1 MRTGA
6 AVLALSILV
15 ACAHTPR
22 VYDVVVYGGTAAAV
36 AAAVTASRLGMD
48 VVVVSPDMHPGGMTS
63 GGLGWTDTGRK
74 DAIGGVAREF
84 YGRIKARY
92 DRDQAWRF
100 EEASAFGRYDRDAD
114 AMWVFE
120 PHVAEQVLEAML
132 SEAGVPVVRG
142 AWLDREGGVAKDGA
156 RLGAVTTLGGQ
167 VFRGRMFI
175 DATYEGDLM
184 AAAGVTYAV
193 GREGNAAY
201 GETLNGVQTA
211 NATKHQFNVD
221 ISPYVEPGNPA
232 SGLLPRIHNE
242 GPGTEGAGDDRIQ
255 AYNFRMCLTDA
266 PDNRVPFERPAG
278 YDPLQ
283 YELLARYLDAGWR
296 GVFGKFDPLPNRK
309 TDTNNHGAFSTDN
322 IGMNYR
328 YPEAS
333 YEERRDIIAEHAAY
347 QKGLMWFLANDERVP
362 ADVRAEMSRWGLA
375 ADEFADNGHWPR
387 QLYVREA
394 RRMVS
399 SFVMTERHLRRHD
412 PTPTPVGMGSY
423 NMDSHNVQRYVDAR
437 GFARNEGDIQV
448 GPGAPYPIGYGAIVP
463 REQEAENL
471 LVPVAVSSS
480 HIAYGSIRMEPVFM
494 ILGQSAATAAA
505 LAIRAG
511 TSVQSVDYSA
521 LRRHLLEAGQVLE
534 LREGWQQLFNG
545 RDLSGWDVKI
555 AGHDLGDN
563 YAQTFRVEDGL
574 LKVRYDGYD
583 SFDGRFGYLFYHEPF
598 SHYRL
603 AVEYRFVG
611 EQAPGHPGAWA
622 FRNSGILVHG
632 QPAET
637 MLRDQNFPVSLE
649 VQLLG
654 GGGEDAR
661 PTANLCTAGTH
672 VVMEGE
678 LVTDHCISSTS
689 STHHGDV
696 WVRAEVLVLADSLVR
711 HFVDGNQVFE
721 YTSPTYGGGMVN
733 EVDPAV
739 MPDGAP
745 VVSGTI
751 SLQSES
757 HPLDIRKV
765 EILNLAGCTDPE
777 AESYRAYYL
786 ASDPDDCK

>member
-1 MRTGA
+1 MRTA
-6 AVLALSILV
+6 AAILALSILG
-15 ACAHTPR
+15 ACERTPR
-22 VYDVVVYGGTAAAV
+22 TYDVVIYGGTAAAV

-48 VVVVSPDMHPGGMTS
+48 VVVVSPDVHVGGLTS

-84 YGRIKARY
+84 YGRIKAHYDRQDAWTFEAASGFDRY
-92 DRDQAWRF
+92 D
-100 EEASAFGRYDRDAD
+100 GDAD

-132 SEAGVPVVRG
+132 EEAGVHVVRD
-142 AWLDREGGVAKDGA
+142 AWLDREGGVSADGA
-156 RLGAVTTLGGQ
+156 RLTAITTLGGQ
-167 VFRGRMFI
+167 RFRGRMFI

-184 AAAGVTYAV
+184 ASAGVTYTV

-201 GETLNGVQTA
+201 GETLNGVQA
-211 NATKHQFNVD
+211 AHATQHQFNAD
-221 ISPYVEPGNPA
+221 ISPFVEPDNPA
-232 SGLLPRIHNE
+232 SGLLPRIHDG
-242 GPGTEGAGDDRIQ
+242 GPGTEGAGDDRVQ

-266 PDNRVPFERPAG
+266 PQNRVPFEKPEA

-283 YELLARYLDAGWR
+283 YELLARYLDTGWR
-296 GVFGKFDPLPNRK
+296 GVFGKFDPVPNRK

-333 YEERRDIIAEHAAY
+333 YEERRNIVAEHAAY
-347 QKGLMWFLANDERVP
+347 QKGLMWFLSHDERVP
-362 ADVRAEMSRWGLA
+362 GDVRAEMSKWGLA

-412 PTPTPVGMGSY
+412 PTPMPVGMGSY

-448 GPGAPYPIGYGAIVP
+448 NPGAPYPISYAAIVP
-463 REQEAENL
+463 RQEEGENL

-505 LAIRAG
+505 LAIGAG
-511 TSVQSVDYSA
+511 TSVQSIDYEV

-534 LREGWQQLFNG
+534 LREDWQQLFNG

-555 AGHDLGDN
+555 AGHELGDN
-563 YAQTFRVEDGL
+563 FGQTYRVEDGL

-583 SFDGRFGYLFYHEPF
+583 SFDRRFGYLFYREPF

-622 FRNSGILVHG
+622 YRNSGIMVHG

-654 GGGEDAR
+654 GDGVDAR
-661 PTANLCTAGTH
+661 STANLCTPGTH
-672 VVMEGE
+672 VHMEGE
-678 LVTDHCISSTS
+678 LVTEECIRSTS
-689 STHHGDV
+689 RTYHGDV

-711 HFVDGNQVFE
+711 HFVDGVQVFE
-721 YTSPTYGGGMVN
+721 YTAPTYGGGMVN
-733 EVDPAV
+733 VFEPAV
-739 MPDGAP
+739 KPDGAP
-745 VVSGTI
+745 VTSGTI

-765 EILNLAGCTDPE
+765 EILDLAGCMDPGSP
-777 AESYRAYYL
+777 SYRSYYV
-786 ASDPDDCK
+786 ASDPNDCR